1 MDAVIEVQIIGND
14 SYDSPDRC
22 DCSSRDGFATDI
34 SSLPANSLEFFERGI
49 KKRARKFYEMLNFP
63 ADGGEAIFTRFH

>member
-1 MDAVIEVQIIGND
+1 MIATTLQTDAIAA
-14 SYDSPDRC
+14 
-22 DCSSRDGFATDI
+22 SRDGFATDI

-63 ADGGEAIFTRFH
+63 ADGGEAGAQFLRGFIKSAR